1 MEVYF
6 EQIETLVLNSNLP
19 PEERHELLEV
29 LALLDNDTLQEVL
42 ELFQKNAT
50 WIEIVYQNFLD
61 KRDAFANNDTE
72 AILDI
77 LQSEETLLA
86 QFDGVE

>member
-6 EQIETLVLNSNLP
+6 EQIEMLVLNSNLP

-29 LALLDNDTLQEVL
+29 LASLDNDTLQEVL

-50 WIEIVYQNFLD
+50 WIEVVYQNFLD

-86 QFDGVE
+86 QLDGVE

>member
-1 MEVYF
+1 MELFF